1 MKRPA
6 SEAPNILEQMYR
18 VTFLRIV
25 TGASDSIQFGSL
37 LTGSRGQPVAS
48 GQLKGSVQTEIDETG
63 LRATIGVGQ
72 GLPYARSIEDGIDG
86 RTGRPLTLRSEV
98 GGFHSVA
105 LTVAGMPNIIAAAVG
120 ETRRDF
126 DG

>member
-1 MKRPA
+1 
-6 SEAPNILEQMYR
+6 MYR

-25 TGASDSIQFGSL
+25 TGAADSIQFGSE
-37 LTGSRGQPVAS
+37 LTGSRGQPVQS
-48 GQLKGSVQTEIDETG
+48 GQLRGSVQTEIDESG
-63 LRATIGVGQ
+63 LRARIGVGQ
-72 GLPYARSIEDGIDG
+72 GLPYARGIEDGIDP

-105 LTVAGMPNIIAAAVG
+105 LTVAGMPNIIAAAAA